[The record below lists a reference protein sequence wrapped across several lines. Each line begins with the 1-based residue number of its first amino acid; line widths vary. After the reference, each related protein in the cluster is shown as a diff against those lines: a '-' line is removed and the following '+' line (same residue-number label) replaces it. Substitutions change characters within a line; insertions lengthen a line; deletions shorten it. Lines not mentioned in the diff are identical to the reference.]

1 MKHSNNIPLIIDLD
15 GSLIRTDTLFESCL
29 LFIKK
34 YPLRAFALLK
44 WFWGGKA
51 HLKNKLSKY
60 VLPNAELLPYRT
72 EVLEL
77 AQEAKRYGK
86 KVYLI
91 TGANQKIA
99 DEISKTKN
107 LFVTAIGSTTDL
119 NLKGENKLAKIREVL
134 GTKKFD
140 YIGNS
145 KSDLPIWSEARTA
158 FICSNN
164 KILRKSLKTISPNI
178 VDIELERKPALQQSI
193 KALRIYQWSKNVLVF
208 LALFMSHRILE
219 IDLLVKN
226 LVAFVSFSLIA
237 SSVYIL
243 NDLFDLESDRKH
255 PTKKHRPFASGLIPI
270 ISGVLSVPVLL
281 CCGFLL
287 SLFLLPNNFTLVLLL
302 YFITTT
308 AYSLYLKEILFIDV
322 ILLGALYTLRI
333 IAGGLA
339 TGVEVSSW
347 LLGFSGFF
355 FLSLAFMKRYTDLLL
370 FKRNS
375 QEELFGRGY
384 AIEDMD
390 FVQKIGIASGFISL
404 LILALY
410 ITSEQVFVLYSRP
423 LLLWLTIP
431 AVLYWLMRM
440 WYMAHK
446 GKMTDD
452 PIIYAIKDKSSYV
465 VFVLVLITTIAATVI

>member
-15 GSLIRTDTLFESCL
+15 GSLICTDTLFESCL

-34 YPLRAFALLK
+34 YPLRMFALLK
-44 WFWGGKA
+44 WSWGGKA
-51 HLKNKLSKY
+51 HFKNELSKH
-60 VLPNAELLPYRT
+60 VIPNAELLPYRT
-72 EVLEL
+72 KVLEL
-77 AQEAKRYGK
+77 AKEAKIAGRE
-86 KVYLI
+86 VYLI
-91 TGANQKIA
+91 TGANQRIA
-99 DEISKTKN
+99 DKVSKIHN
-107 LFVTAIGSTTDL
+107 IFVTTIGSNKNF
-119 NLKGENKLAKIREVL
+119 NLEGKSKLEKIKETLEAKE
-134 GTKKFD
+134 FD

-145 KSDLPIWSEARTA
+145 KSDLPMWAEARTA

-164 KILRKSLKTISPNI
+164 KILKKRLKAVNQDI
-178 VDIELERKPALQQSI
+178 VSIESERKPTIRQGI
-193 KALRIYQWSKNVLVF
+193 KELRIYQWSKNVLVF

-219 IDLLVKN
+219 LDLLTNN
-226 LVAFVSFSLIA
+226 LVAFISFSLIA

-255 PTKKHRPFASGLIPI
+255 PTKKNRPLASGA
-270 ISGVLSVPVLL
+270 ISIVSGILSVPALL
-281 CCGFLL
+281 FCGFLL
-287 SLFLLPNNFTLVLLL
+287 SLILLPSNFTLILLL
-302 YFITTT
+302 YFVTTT

-333 IAGGLA
+333 VAGGLA

-355 FLSLAFMKRYTDLLL
+355 FLSLAFMKRYTDLIL

-390 FVQKIGIASGFISL
+390 FVQKTGIASGFISL

-410 ITSEQVFVLYSRP
+410 ITSEQVFVLYSAP

-465 VFVLVLITTIAATVI
+465 VFIIVLITIIAATII